1 MAPVRQRK
9 GGATMA
15 HTKFLKMILGT
26 VFLVIWTTLTM
37 ISPVLGQPP
46 HARVAVLTPGLNWE
60 PIEAGFREGMARL
73 GYKEGQNITFIV
85 DDTKGSAVD
94 LPSRVGKL
102 LAARPDVLF
111 TVMTA
116 HSVAAK
122 EATATVPIV
131 FAFIGDPVGAGLVAS
146 FASSKNNV
154 TGVSSYAAPLT
165 GKRLEALLEIAPK
178 IKRVL
183 VIVTPSESFALSS
196 FKFLDEAA
204 KKFKVQLVRR
214 DITKEEDIEQVLQK
228 TSKGSVD
235 AIFYVPSVL
244 QLSKFDLF
252 VKKAKSEK
260 IPLVVHDDSMVKR
273 GALFSYG
280 YKSRQVG
287 FQTAALVDKV
297 LKGAK
302 PTEIMVEIPDKLFLT
317 LNVTTAKEIGLK
329 IPPSVLERAEL
340 LE

>member
-1 MAPVRQRK
+1 MQYK

-15 HTKFLKMILGT
+15 HTTFLKVVLET
-26 VFLVIWTTLTM
+26 VFLIIWTAFAM
-37 ISPVLGQPP
+37 VSPVCGQPP

-60 PIEAGFREGMARL
+60 PIETGFREGLTRL
-73 GYKEGQNITFIV
+73 GYKEGQNVTFIV
-85 DDTKGSAVD
+85 EDTKGSAAD
-94 LPSRVGKL
+94 LPSRVAKL
-102 LAARPDVLF
+102 LAAKPDVLF

-122 EATATVPIV
+122 QATATVPIV

-154 TGVSSYAAPLT
+154 TGVSSFAAPLT

-178 IKRVL
+178 AKKVL
-183 VIVTPSESFALSS
+183 VVVTTNESFALSS
-196 FKFLDEAA
+196 FKVLEENA
-204 KKFKVQLVRR
+204 KKLKVQLVRR
-214 DITKEEDIEQVLQK
+214 DVAKEDEIEQVLQQ
-228 TSKGSVD
+228 KGSVD

-244 QLSKFDLF
+244 LLSKFDLF

-260 IPLVVHDDSMVKR
+260 IPLVVHDESMVKR

-287 FQTAALVDKV
+287 FQAATLVDKV
-297 LKGAK
+297 LKGTK
-302 PTEIMVEIPDKLFLT
+302 PSEIMVEIPDKLFLT

-329 IPPSVLERAEL
+329 IPSSVLERAERL
-340 LE
+340 D